1 MKRTTTT
8 ITGVAALIGATLMIT
23 TPRPPVPPARPGA
36 DLCLAIDD
44 EPMCDIAH
52 STPTSDPPPETRFPR
67 DLTRLRA
74 DRSRP
79 CLRRVAGGPAVRG
92 EHPID
97 DRAVGKGERGPQTR
111 VGEALG

>member
-23 TPRPPVPPARPGA
+23 TPRPPVPPARPAA

-52 STPTSDPPPETRFPR
+52 STPTSDPPPEIAIPPR
-67 DLTRLRA
+67 PHPVACGSITSMLASRSGRPSRRA
-74 DRSRP
+74 
-79 CLRRVAGGPAVRG
+79 
-92 EHPID
+92 
-97 DRAVGKGERGPQTR
+97 
-111 VGEALG
+111 